1 MSDVK
6 LFRVLPA
13 GVEELSA
20 GIVAVERSLQT
31 LIERHLSTFLGL
43 RLLAS
48 DYPTGRTHGG
58 RIDTLAIDENGSPV
72 IVEYKRSLH
81 ENVINQGLFY
91 LDWLL
96 DHRAEFTLLAIDH
109 LGKPTADGIEW
120 TSPRLVCIASDF
132 TRYDEHAIK
141 QIRRNIELI
150 RYRRYGEEFLLLEL
164 VNAASVEGGDAE
176 VQVNRAPARLAK
188 IGRKRGTKTVADRLK
203 AAPQEVRDWYATLAS
218 YLTALG
224 DEVQVKTLTTY
235 VAFRRLTNFACV
247 EVQPQLRRIV
257 VYVRVEPSAVKLE
270 PGFTRDVR
278 TVWHAGTGD
287 LEIIIDSDSDLER
300 AMPLLLNSYEAS

>member
-6 LFRVLPA
+6 LFRLLPA
-13 GVEELSA
+13 GVEELTSS
-20 GIVAVERSLQT
+20 IVAVERSLQT

-43 RLLAS
+43 RLLAT

-96 DHRAEFTLLAIDH
+96 DHRAEFTLLAIDQ
-109 LGKPTADGIEW
+109 LGKPNADSIEW
-120 TSPRLVCIASDF
+120 TTPRLVCIASDF

-141 QIRRNIELI
+141 QIRRNIQLI

-164 VNAASVEGGDAE
+164 VNAASVENE
-176 VQVNRAPARLAK
+176 VTNGPATRPAVRASRA
-188 IGRKRGTKTVADRLK
+188 GRKRGNKSVADRLN
-203 AAPQEVRDWYATLAS
+203 AAPQEVRDWYSTLS
-218 YLTALG
+218 SFLVGLG
-224 DEVQVKTLTTY
+224 DEVQVKTLTNY

-247 EVQPQLRRIV
+247 EIQPQLRRIV
-257 VYVRVEPSAVKLE
+257 VYAKVEPSLIDLE

-287 LEIIIDSDSDLER
+287 LEIVIDSDEDLDS
-300 AMPLLLNSYEAS
+300 AKPLLLGSYEAN